1 MTLGE
6 GKKSSPLIEIKG
18 LGGRGYDLSERVGFE
33 IMCPFGGKD
42 YSFRVTP

>member
-18 LGGRGYDLSERVGFE
+18 LGGRGYDLSERVELNMGF
-33 IMCPFGGKD
+33 F
-42 YSFRVTP
+42 SVF